1 MPIDNN
7 DPAHVYV
14 QQANRKEAQNRRNG
28 DLRRARAKT
37 QSPWWFVF
45 SASLLG
51 FATVMYALE
60 SNRAMTGI
68 FGLLTAV
75 HVVLAYQQWKRR
87 AEQ

>member
-51 FATVMYALE
+51 FVTVIYAQE
-60 SNRAMTGI
+60 SNPATTGI

-75 HVVLAYQQWKRR
+75 HVFLAYQQWKRR